1 MAQLEVILASAS
13 PRRRELLERAGVKFH
28 VVASDVDETLD
39 DALRSDPHAAAQ
51 ELAQRKA
58 GAVVQQVLA
67 SKPQGKLFAV
77 IGADTM
83 VVLDGRIFGKPH
95 GAGEAKDMLRALSGK
110 THEVITGV
118 SVWMVAAGA
127 QGNVNV
133 GRKAFEET
141 SYVTFKE
148 LDDKTI
154 ADYLR
159 LGESYDKAGAY
170 AIQGEG
176 GKLVEEVRGD
186 YDNVVGLPVAKLLEL
201 FPDLVS
207 HDGSAS
213 E

>member
-1 MAQLEVILASAS
+1 MAQLEIILASAS
-13 PRRRELLERAGVKFH
+13 PRRRQLLERAGVKFR
-28 VVASDVDETLD
+28 VLASDVDENLD
-39 DALRSDPHAAAQ
+39 DDLLADPHAAAQ

-58 GAVVQQVLA
+58 GAVVQLVLA
-67 SKPQGKLFAV
+67 SKPADAMIVV

-95 GAGEAKDMLRALSGK
+95 SASEGKGMLRKLSGN

-118 SVWMVAAGA
+118 SVWMVAADA
-127 QGNVNV
+127 QGSVNV
-133 GRKAFEET
+133 GRKTFEET

-148 LDDKTI
+148 LDDQTI
-154 ADYLR
+154 EDYLR
-159 LGESYDKAGAY
+159 CGESYDKAGAY

-176 GKLVEEVRGD
+176 AKLVAETQGD
-186 YDNVVGLPVAKLLEL
+186 YDNIVGLPVTKLIEL

-207 HDGSAS
+207 A